1 MNERYGESL
10 TNEMI
15 VRHVGCSP
23 SYLVHTFRS
32 AFGLTPGKHLRDIRV
47 GAGLELLR
55 TTVLSIENVSQKVG
69 FRGKSNFYAA
79 VRSTTGETPGAI
91 RMAQRGSGIRG
102 RTDEADDGLRA
113 ASLAQTR

>member
-1 MNERYGESL
+1 VLPETLSRSERGRKTGTAIVERARKFMNERHGESL

-23 SYLVHTFRS
+23 SYLVHAFRS

-55 TTVLSIENVSQKVG
+55 TTVLSIENVSQ
-69 FRGKSNFYAA
+69 
-79 VRSTTGETPGAI
+79 
-91 RMAQRGSGIRG
+91 
-102 RTDEADDGLRA
+102 
-113 ASLAQTR
+113 